1 MPKTYSNQFIFRI
14 SLVKMADT
22 KAPAAAA
29 AAADGDGG
37 AASRP
42 STAAS
47 ASAGTPA
54 TSSSSTSA
62 NVDKKALKENFEAF
76 AKFGDKE
83 RDGNR

>member
-1 MPKTYSNQFIFRI
+1 
-14 SLVKMADT
+14 MAET
-22 KAPAAAA
+22 KAAA
-29 AAADGDGG
+29 GDG

-47 ASAGTPA
+47 ASTA
-54 TSSSSTSA
+54 TSSGSG

-83 RDGNR
+83 RYGNHCQ

>member
-14 SLVKMADT
+14 SFVKMADT

-29 AAADGDGG
+29 ADGEGG

-47 ASAGTPA
+47 ASASTPA

>member
-29 AAADGDGG
+29 ADGDGG

-47 ASAGTPA
+47 ASASTPA